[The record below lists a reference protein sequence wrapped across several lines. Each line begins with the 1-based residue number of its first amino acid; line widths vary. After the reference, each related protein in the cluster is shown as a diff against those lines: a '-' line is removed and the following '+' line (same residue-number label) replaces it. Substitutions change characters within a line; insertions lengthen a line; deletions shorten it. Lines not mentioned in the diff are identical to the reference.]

1 MIIHYDTRNCPFCC
15 QTTLGKWLANSSLP
29 IGEKIITID
38 RFSGDRR
45 NEFLSA
51 FRKKFKSLIL
61 PLLLNIDE
69 KAPRDFSEAVE
80 KRKSYVV
87 LSVLDCFHLKTFLK
101 HQKNII

>member
-1 MIIHYDTRNCPFCC
+1 LM
-15 QTTLGKWLANSSLP
+15 
-29 IGEKIITID
+29 
-38 RFSGDRR
+38 
-45 NEFLSA
+45 
-51 FRKKFKSLIL
+51 L